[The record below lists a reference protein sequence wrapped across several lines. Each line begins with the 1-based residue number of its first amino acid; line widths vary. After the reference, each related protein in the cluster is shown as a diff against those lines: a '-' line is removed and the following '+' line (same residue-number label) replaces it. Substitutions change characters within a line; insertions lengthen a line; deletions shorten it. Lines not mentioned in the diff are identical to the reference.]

1 MTYKEIIE
9 IAKQGKLCKL
19 PNFIGYFKWDYRTN
33 SLIFFNGDYICQ
45 ANTLDILDK
54 NDFYYII

>member
-1 MTYKEIIE
+1 MKYSEITE

-19 PNFIGYFKWDYRTN
+19 SNFEGYFKWDYGSK
-33 SLIFFNGDYICQ
+33 SLIFQNRDYRCNADSLNIS
-45 ANTLDILDK
+45 NR